1 MKKTILIQ
9 LLAIIPLFAFSQ
21 TSSGTWNSRTATYTN
36 TTHNITWQLIDELTW
51 VGRPI
56 LTDGTLLKV
65 RNDDTHI
72 LVSLAVHK
80 EDGVVSDIWDH
91 ISDFESPEVVQLKKM
106 TAKQNNMTFLGTKAV
121 KSQLCG
127 LHAVKTRT
135 DMKRY
140 YPEHNATVHGI
151 EIMYN
156 IYKRGFLYTVTVTAL
171 SVLEEEIDGFD
182 RIAIELFNGFRIQ

>member
-1 MKKTILIQ
+1 MKKTIILITLA
-9 LLAIIPLFAFSQ
+9 LLSFSTFSQ

-36 TTHNITWQLIDELTW
+36 TSHKITWQLIEDLTW
-51 VGRPI
+51 VSRPI
-56 LTDGTLLKV
+56 LTEGTLLKV

-80 EDGVVSDIWDH
+80 EEEAINDIWDYT
-91 ISDFESPEVVQLKKM
+91 SDYDSPAVVQLKKM
-106 TAKQNNMTFLGTKAV
+106 TARQNGMTYLGIKAI

-135 DMKRY
+135 DMKKY

-156 IYKRGFLYTVTVTAL
+156 LYKRGYAYTVTVTAL
-171 SVLEEEIDGFD
+171 CVLEEEINVFD
-182 RIAIELFNGFRIQ
+182 RIAIELFNGFRIE

>member
-1 MKKTILIQ
+1 MKKTILTL
-9 LLAIIPLFAFSQ
+9 LLAIIPIFAFSQ

-36 TTHNITWQLIDELTW
+36 ATHNITWQLFDDLVW
-51 VGRPI
+51 SGRPI

-80 EDGVVSDIWDH
+80 EDKAVSDIWDYV
-91 ISDFESPEVVQLKKM
+91 SEFESPAVVQLKKM
-106 TAKQNNMTFLGTKAV
+106 TAQQNNMTFLGTKAV

-151 EIMYN
+151 VIMYN
-156 IYKRGFLYTVTVTAL
+156 LYKRGNLYSMTVTAL
-171 SVLEEEIDGFD
+171 SVLEEDIDAFD
-182 RIAIELFNGFRIQ
+182 RLATEIFNGFSIQ

>member
-1 MKKTILIQ
+1 MKKTISIL
-9 LLAIIPLFAFSQ
+9 LLAFTPIFAFSQ
-21 TSSGTWNSRTATYTN
+21 TSSGIWNSRTATYTN
-36 TTHNITWQLIDELTW
+36 ATHHITWQLIDDLTW

-80 EDGVVSDIWDH
+80 EDMAISDIWNH
-91 ISDFESPEVVQLKKM
+91 ISDFESPAVVQLKKM
-106 TAKQNNMTFLGTKAV
+106 TAIQNNMTFLGTKAI

-156 IYKRGFLYTVTVTAL
+156 LYKGGFTYTVTVTAL
-171 SVLEEEIDGFD
+171 SVLEEEIDAFD
-182 RIAIELFNGFRIQ
+182 RIAIELFNGFSIQ